1 MLETMS
7 RDRKEVAEYSSS
19 DENDPSIEELNK
31 LNEVKVTR
39 KPLEETIHKN
49 SQPDSSLYGD
59 HMQLFIQPSGKFI
72 LSDALDAKYI
82 MSASR
87 LMPQMDQSRRCV
99 GDQTLSSQSQ
109 RPT

>member
-31 LNEVKVTR
+31 LNEVKVIR
-39 KPLEETIHKN
+39 KPLEETILKN
-49 SQPDSSLYGD
+49 SQP
-59 HMQLFIQPSGKFI
+59 GKFI
-72 LSDALDAKYI
+72 LSDAKYI

-87 LMPQMDQSRRCV
+87 PMPQMDQSRGCV